1 MRDLGAREAAR
12 SDLVLFAG
20 CVLLALLALALP
32 RPWAASLTA
41 TIRQTALRPM
51 VAAQSRAV
59 ADRTAREGLRKI
71 EHTRDSL
78 ALLVQDFAGTTRENE
93 NLRALLT
100 LRPRLTRP
108 YLPAEI
114 LHQPSATDDRMALL
128 SVGVAEGVR
137 QFDPVVT
144 GDGLIGYVWATG
156 RHSSSAYTWTHP
168 EFRAAAVAGDG
179 SVTGLVSAS
188 PSTDASRTVLQLR
201 GVALRDS
208 LAIGTSVFTSGLGG
222 VFPRG
227 IPIGRVSAIERD
239 QFGYE
244 RVYRVTPFA
253 HPAYSTHVLVLTYP
267 RDSIFLPLP
276 PTDSALRVIRAD
288 STRRADSLKGL
299 DAIRR
304 AADSLGRKD
313 SIR

>member
-12 SDLVLFAG
+12 SDVVLFAG

-32 RPWAASLTA
+32 RPWAAALTS

-51 VAAQSRAV
+51 VATQSRAV
-59 ADRTAREGLRKI
+59 ADRTAREGLRAI

-78 ALLVQDFAGTTRENE
+78 ALLVQDFAATRREND
-93 NLRALLT
+93 NFRALLT
-100 LRPRLTRP
+100 LRPKLSQA

-114 LHQPSATDDRMALL
+114 LHQPAVTDDRMALL
-128 SVGVAEGVR
+128 NVGASEGVHP
-137 QFDPVVT
+137 FDPVVT

-156 RHSSSAYTWTHP
+156 AHSSSAYTWTHP
-168 EFRAAAVAGDG
+168 EFRAAAVTGDG

-208 LAIGTSVFTSGLGG
+208 LTIGTPVFTSGLGG

-227 IPIGRVSAIERD
+227 IPIGRVSAVERD

-244 RVYRVTPFA
+244 RVYRVIPFA
-253 HPAYSTHVLVLTYP
+253 HPALSTHVLVLTAP
-267 RDSIFLPLP
+267 RDSLFLPLP
-276 PTDSALRVIRAD
+276 PSDSVVKAL
-288 STRRADSLKGL
+288 RADSL
-299 DAIRR
+299 RR
-304 AADSLGRKD
+304 VDSLRKADSLRNAVLPATPKD